1 MQYQVDGITE
11 DLERALRKFAEREG
25 LSLNDASLRALSIGL
40 GIESAHPKRRDLSAI
55 FDGTPLEPEVIEAL
69 ESQRQI
75 DWEMWG
81 PLPGESGGDAA

>member
-1 MQYQVDGITE
+1 MQYQIDGITE
-11 DLERALRKFAEREG
+11 ELDRALREFAEREG
-25 LSLNDASLRALSIGL
+25 VSLNDAALRTLSVGL
-40 GIESAHPKRRDLSAI
+40 DIEFVPPKRRDLSAI